1 MKNQSDRDELDE
13 MIGNSSPILALK
25 EKIIN
30 LSELKVPVY
39 IQGEQGTGKD
49 LIVRLIAKEKV
60 LHIDCG
66 NFSSD
71 WNLLIEKYSNRV
83 AKNLH
88 IKGETIR
95 VVMPL
100 YFDKLELLNTEGQ
113 AILFRILDN
122 QEFVTSKK
130 ETVEFSSRIFLS
142 SNKNL
147 PQLVKDGL
155 FRKDLFQKI
164 NLICLNTVSLREIR
178 SDIPLLVN
186 YFVTNFKNT
195 YKKNIQRLSE
205 KLIQFIL
212 QYDWPGNVGQLR
224 NMLEGMI
231 ILSSEKV
238 LDISHVPK
246 DFITVSSVA
255 SGGKLHIIPGVPI
268 LEYEKE
274 IIRENLKS
282 TGGNRDKCA
291 RLLGIS
297 ERTLYRKIKE
307 FNLD

>member
-1 MKNQSDRDELDE
+1 MKNQSDKDELNE
-13 MIGNSSPILALK
+13 LIGNSSPVLALK

-30 LSELKVPVY
+30 LSDLKVPVY

-71 WNLLIEKYSNRV
+71 WNLLIEKYSNRT

-95 VVMPL
+95 IVMPL

-130 ETVEFSSRIFLS
+130 EMVEFPSRIFLS

-164 NLICLNTVSLREIR
+164 NLICLNTVSLREIK

-231 ILSSEKV
+231 ILSSERV

-246 DFITVSSVA
+246 DFITVSSIVP
-255 SGGKLHIIPGVPI
+255 GGKLQIIPGVPI
-268 LEYEKE
+268 IEYEKE

-291 RLLGIS
+291 KLLGIS

-307 FNLD
+307 FKLD